1 MWGHSSARTDQ
12 ITSLFHD
19 RIPGPLDR
27 WRGGVVHRR
36 TSAIPGSRRGSE
48 VAPALLFHAS
58 SLSRREL
65 GPKQHTNGDP
75 RYCGPLGQDSVH
87 VQREDL
93 QEMYF
98 ARKMWAIPGASRNR
112 SPLLVRMHP
121 TYGCAGRGRKSKR
134 CKDHCAMKRSRSGC
148 GAKIRKIS
156 SLCEALVRPFATTYL
171 SIRSFATVTLPE

>member
-19 RIPGPLDR
+19 RTHGPLDR

-75 RYCGPLGQDSVH
+75 RCAKA
-87 VQREDL
+87 
-93 QEMYF
+93 
-98 ARKMWAIPGASRNR
+98 ARGKAATAPPKIAMNSRRLINA
-112 SPLLVRMHP
+112 P
-121 TYGCAGRGRKSKR
+121 
-134 CKDHCAMKRSRSGC
+134 
-148 GAKIRKIS
+148 
-156 SLCEALVRPFATTYL
+156 
-171 SIRSFATVTLPE
+171 